1 VKCIRYGLNDVP
13 IVNWCCLT
21 IAE

>member
-13 IVNWCCLT
+13 IVNWCFLT